1 MKDEL
6 IANMPVA
13 TGSYPWWWRFADPA
27 PDFLKYLGEEEI
39 RVIINGHVESQ
50 IRGIKRQ
57 QQVLLSQVE
66 DLKAEEA
73 QLTQIKTMIASK
85 RK

>member
-1 MKDEL
+1 MANEL
-6 IANMPVA
+6 LNTMPTA
-13 TGSYPWWWRFADPA
+13 ISPYPWWWRFADPA
-27 PDFLKYLGEEEI
+27 PDFLKHLREEEI
-39 RVIINGHVESQ
+39 RVIINSHVDSQ

-57 QQVLLSQVE
+57 QQMLLAQVE

-85 RK
+85 R